1 MTYKNA
7 IIQALESF
15 GFTVNPSETSLIRV
29 LITGISSI
37 LDEFQSILDADKI
50 SINSISEDKK
60 IGTLRWWAWIVKQ
73 WQSGDALSL
82 DDKNNYYYEVID
94 ESLRIVKFSAATE
107 SGNVITIKAAKDD
120 GTGLPEPLSVSEQTD
135 LKGYLNNVKFAGTS
149 VNLVSVDADVLTYN
163 ITVRQD
169 GRYSYAE
176 LEDEIKLALNN
187 YGQNLPFNGEVNLSD
202 FVAVIEGVEGVVS
215 MSLSNVSSDLLIW
228 ADYLGNSSVITDN
241 QVLTS
246 GFFEFDNNSIINVI

>member
-1 MTYKNA
+1 M
-7 IIQALESF
+7 I
-15 GFTVNPSETSLIRV
+15 
-29 LITGISSI
+29 
-37 LDEFQSILDADKI
+37 
-50 SINSISEDKK
+50 
-60 IGTLRWWAWIVKQ
+60 
-73 WQSGDALSL
+73 
-82 DDKNNYYYEVID
+82 
-94 ESLRIVKFSAATE
+94 
-107 SGNVITIKAAKDD
+107 
-120 GTGLPEPLSVSEQTD
+120 
-135 LKGYLNNVKFAGTS
+135 YLNNVKFAGTS
-149 VNLVSVDADVLTYN
+149 VNLVSVDADTLIYN

-228 ADYLGNSSVITDN
+228 ADYLGNNSVITDN